1 VNRERNEHDARIFLA
16 ALLSDAIADLFH
28 YGLSFGVAV
37 LTALAAAALLEA
49 NRRSAARQQGS
60 AQSRAKQFNDRE
72 ARV

>member
-1 VNRERNEHDARIFLA
+1 MMHASFL
-16 ALLSDAIADLFH
+16 LLYCLTHYGAIADLFH